1 MTARLCPAVLLSL
14 LLTACNGEIYLRDG
28 VTDGDTFYL
37 SQQALVDDDPVLQSW
52 VSYSLTR
59 SACQLE
65 LGGDNPAR
73 ESSFDCE
80 ATARQHLLAS
90 WQEKKAGDSEL
101 TNPYL
106 DDLVA
111 IQQAGFLDEHVVGHF
126 RRRSWSMPDDLD
138 MPAYR
143 RWSTASMPHHEP
155 ETRLI
160 GSWNYARNTG
170 RD

>member
-1 MTARLCPAVLLSL
+1 M
-14 LLTACNGEIYLRDG
+14 
-28 VTDGDTFYL
+28 
-37 SQQALVDDDPVLQSW
+37 DDDPVLQSW

-73 ESSFDCE
+73 KISFDCE
-80 ATARQHLLAS
+80 ATARRHLLTS
-90 WQEKKAGDSEL
+90 WQEKKMRRPVP

-111 IQQAGFLDEHVVGHF
+111 IHQAGFLDEHVFGYF
-126 RRRSWSMPDDLD
+126 RQRGWSTPDDLE
-138 MPAYR
+138 MRAYR